1 MSIPSLPPDGHV
13 ALAFPTLIGRFQIT
27 GTEAINERLAALVL
41 EREAATPS
49 RDYANQGGW
58 HSANDLL
65 EWPGDDIA
73 AVRGWCSEGLTR
85 MVQATAQLPE
95 VQGRGVA
102 IPRGA
107 FRIMAWA
114 NVARRGNYHRMHN
127 HPGSAW
133 SGCYYVAS
141 PPSEPGTLAGALEFY
156 DPRPFTEM
164 MDVPGSPYGQRMIV
178 RPLPGLL
185 VLFPSWLYHFV
196 HPSTAETPRIS
207 IAFNAQWRPA

>member
-1 MSIPSLPPDGHV
+1 
-13 ALAFPTLIGRFQIT
+13 
-27 GTEAINERLAALVL
+27 
-41 EREAATPS
+41 
-49 RDYANQGGW
+49 
-58 HSANDLL
+58 
-65 EWPGDDIA
+65 
-73 AVRGWCSEGLTR
+73 